1 MGSIPIT
8 RSIPRPCRASCG
20 NSGGGKFLIVWA
32 IPWPEPVGA
41 HPCHCCG
48 LPGMAPAFALR
59 VALGTG
65 LGFQVRI
72 RGRDSH
78 PSTHHQPTTRDRR
91 RFGASAIG
99 RSGLSWICSLGH
111 RMSGSPSS
119 FAASAKVRRQRRFNA
134 LQGGD
139 WQRNPAVWKHDRP
152 SHLASCGQISDS
164 HEARSKIPAGARE
177 IARSVAIS
185 RPCQHAFATHE
196 ADVLVHVRQLVLRLL
211 SY

>member
-1 MGSIPIT
+1 MNFRQRQLEFRGMSGTAPQSLAQT
-8 RSIPRPCRASCG
+8 YGLRSGRVLPQHSHSESHWALVSDSRCESEAAI
-20 NSGGGKFLIVWA
+20 A
-32 IPWPEPVGA
+32 IPQLIINQQPETDDDSE
-41 HPCHCCG
+41 
-48 LPGMAPAFALR
+48 LP
-59 VALGTG
+59 
-65 LGFQVRI
+65 Q
-72 RGRDSH
+72 
-78 PSTHHQPTTRDRR
+78 
-91 RFGASAIG
+91 SA

-119 FAASAKVRRQRRFNA
+119 LAASAKVRRQRRFNA

-152 SHLASCGQISDS
+152 SHLASYGQISDS